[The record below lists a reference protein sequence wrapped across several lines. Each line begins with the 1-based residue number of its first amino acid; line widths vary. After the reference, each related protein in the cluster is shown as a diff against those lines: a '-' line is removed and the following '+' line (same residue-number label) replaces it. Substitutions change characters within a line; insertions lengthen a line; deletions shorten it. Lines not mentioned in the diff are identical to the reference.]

1 MTETQSGS
9 LGGLFGDPFSGTPRG
24 EAIRVAQERERK
36 PMRGRVPGEIGI
48 WVFMLG
54 DMVAFALMF
63 IVFMSA
69 RMDEPE
75 VFESSRLTLH
85 LEFGAINTLLL
96 LVGSLLV
103 VRGIRAL
110 RTGSD
115 RAPLLFLLTG
125 LTGLL
130 FVVNKFIE
138 YAWVT
143 NDGHSLSDNMFYGYY
158 FMLTGAHLLHLVLAM
173 VGMIVVWRIS
183 KRDVLTGKDMR
194 NVEAFGAYWHLVDL
208 LWVILFPLIYLMRV

>member
-1 MTETQSGS
+1 MTQTQDT
-9 LGGLFGDPFSGTPRG
+9 LGGLFSDPFHGTPEG
-24 EAIRVAQERERK
+24 EAIRAATERERK
-36 PMRGRVPGEIGI
+36 PLRGRIPGESGV
-48 WVFMLG
+48 WVFILG
-54 DMVAFALMF
+54 DMTAFGLMF
-63 IVFMSA
+63 IVFVSA
-69 RMDEPE
+69 RMDDPE
-75 VFESSRLTLH
+75 VFEASRRTMH

-110 RTGSD
+110 RTGNR
-115 RAPLLFLLTG
+115 RAPMLFALTALVG
-125 LTGLL
+125 LV

-138 YAWVT
+138 YSMVAA
-143 NDGHSLSDNMFYGYY
+143 DGHGVGDNLFYGYY

-173 VGMIVVWRIS
+173 LGMVVVWRIS
-183 KRDVLTGKDMR
+183 RRAVLTGKDMR